1 MNILILTELGD
12 THAYAVAEAL
22 DRKGARV
29 TLWHTADFPTIAEE
43 SILFENGRKAVS
55 VRGPALD
62 LDDFRFDTVWHR
74 RPCFVLD
81 SGRLHP
87 ADLEFVDMECGIFR
101 RSLFGL
107 IAPGALWVNDPDAAT
122 RAGRKPVQQSIAID
136 VGLATPATLFSN
148 DPREIRR
155 FLQRYGGQIVYKT
168 FRGVSWRDD
177 ETCWTPYT
185 SSITEESLVEEPLL
199 RAVPGIYQE
208 LVPKDYELRITVIG
222 HQVLGAKVLSQQ
234 TETGRLDWRRSYH
247 ELKIEPY
254 EVPPQL
260 AGCCRQVLAR
270 LGLVFGCFDFI
281 VTPEGEF
288 VFLEVNEGGQ
298 FLFLESY
305 SGLPLLDAF
314 AELLMQGRPDFD
326 WQPDRPGIRYQ
337 ELHGTV
343 REIHAARARMHVRPP
358 DRSVRETSDTGIAQV
373 LDGQLPA

>member
-22 DRKGARV
+22 ERKGAHV
-29 TLWHTADFPTIAEE
+29 TLWHTADFPTVAEE
-43 SILFENGRKAVS
+43 SILFENGRKAVT
-55 VRGPALD
+55 VRGPSLD
-62 LDDFRFDTVWHR
+62 LADFQFNTVWHR

-81 SGRLHP
+81 EDRLHP
-87 ADLEFVDMECGIFR
+87 ADREFVDLECGIFR

-107 IAPGALWVNDPDAAT
+107 IAPGAFWVNDPDAAT
-122 RAGRKPVQQSIAID
+122 RAGRKPIQQSVAID
-136 VGLATPATLFSN
+136 VGLAAPATLFSN
-148 DPREIRR
+148 DPREIRG
-155 FLQRYGGQIVYKT
+155 FLARHGGRIVYKT
-168 FRGVSWRDD
+168 FRGVSWRDE

-185 SSITEESLVEEPLL
+185 SSLTEEALVEDPLL

-234 TETGRLDWRRSYH
+234 TETGRLDWRKSYH
-247 ELKIEPY
+247 ELRIEPF

-260 AGCCRQVLAR
+260 ADRCRHVLAR

-281 VTPEGEF
+281 VTPDGEF

-298 FLFLESY
+298 FLFVEGY
-305 SGLPLLDAF
+305 CGVPLLDAF
-314 AELLMQGRPDFD
+314 SELLLQGRPDFAWRAD
-326 WQPDRPGIRYQ
+326 CPGVRYA

-343 REIHAARARMHVRPP
+343 QEIHATRARMHVRPP
-358 DRSVRETSDTGIAQV
+358 DRAVREDIGR
-373 LDGQLPA
+373 GPA